1 MPKVLAKVLANRLNA
16 VIGKVISETQSA
28 FVKYRKILDGILLAN
43 EVVNDVN
50 KRKKEMLMFKVDF
63 EKAYDSVEWGYLDS
77 VMAKMGFSTKW
88 RQWIMTCVSSATV
101 SVLVNGSP
109 TNEFSMR
116 RGLRQGDPL
125 SPFMFLIAAEG
136 LNVMLKASVDSGL
149 FKGYLLSI
157 FLIYSLLMIL

>member
-1 MPKVLAKVLANRLNA
+1 
-16 VIGKVISETQSA
+16 
-28 FVKYRKILDGILLAN
+28 
-43 EVVNDVN
+43 
-50 KRKKEMLMFKVDF
+50 
-63 EKAYDSVEWGYLDS
+63 
-77 VMAKMGFSTKW
+77 MAKMGFSTKW